1 MKFVKGMWWI
11 SNNRNNDDVFR
22 KREQSKKKNDK
33 KGKTV
38 CKKIRSNLE
47 LKKQNLLRKYNF
59 EHVKTCSF
67 CLLKPKCNKDLIRW
81 KKT

>member
-1 MKFVKGMWWI
+1 MKFVKGMFI
-11 SNNRNNDDVFR
+11 GGLVTTGIMMMYLENE
-22 KREQSKKKNDK
+22 K
-33 KGKTV
+33 KTV

>member
-1 MKFVKGMWWI
+1 MKFVKGMFI
-11 SNNRNNDDVFR
+11 GGLVTTGIMMMYLENENKAKR
-22 KREQSKKKNDK
+22 KMIK
-33 KGKTV
+33 KGKQF
-38 CKKIRSNLE
+38 NLE